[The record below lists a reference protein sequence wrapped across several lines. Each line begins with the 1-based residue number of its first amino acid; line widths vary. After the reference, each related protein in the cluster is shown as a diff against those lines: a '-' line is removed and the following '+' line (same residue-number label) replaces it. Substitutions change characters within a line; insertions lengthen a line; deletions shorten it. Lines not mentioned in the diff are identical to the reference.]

1 MEYAYVRVSTLEQ
14 NENRQLDAIDKLQIP
29 PERIYIDKLSGKNF
43 NRPEWKRLK
52 KTFAAA
58 MCFT

>member
-52 KTFAAA
+52 KTSVAAT
-58 MCFT
+58 CFT